1 MHEHSLIR
9 NLVEKIQQLANEQH
23 GKLVAA
29 KLRLGAL
36 AHISA
41 EHLQEHFQQETAG
54 TPLEGL
60 RLHIVEHSD
69 VHHPEAQD
77 IILDSLE
84 FEARDEC

>member
-1 MHEHSLIR
+1 MHEQSLIK
-9 NLVEKIQQLANEQH
+9 NLVEKIHMLAARES
-23 GKLVAA
+23 GKLVGA

-41 EHLQEHFQQETAG
+41 DHLREHFEHETCG

-60 RLHIVEHSD
+60 QLQIEELAD
-69 VHHPEAQD
+69 IHHAEAQE

-84 FEARDEC
+84 FEAGDAR